1 MFENDNENGFFA
13 GMGDGDGLDLGSNT
27 GGDFADFTF
36 LDDKNIG
43 DIFGDEKED
52 KAAAPD
58 TPEPDTSDIFSVKKT
73 ENEAEEAKNEKK
85 VSEPKAA
92 SNEAEKSDTDK
103 PAAAE
108 VPDLFE
114 AAIAKAEKKQA
125 ESAKSSLTE
134 KLPVFSYASVKEE
147 IVDTSK
153 TFDQLRK
160 EKSEDFP
167 ELDDSS
173 SVTWKVEYGKITK
186 AVPTPNKTTIAGFKS
201 QIENSKEFL
210 DSLKKAKGEI
220 ECKVTPSVTA
230 KKKGVI
236 SPYKGVF
243 NSVDEAVAS
252 GKKIAFVPSED
263 GRVYEIRNNRIGTF
277 IAEADRVTIVKKV
290 RAGFIP
296 ALPKIPYS
304 ILSELIAFFKACITE
319 TSELEALAYIY
330 WSFYDSKYYVY
341 VPKQE
346 VSKDSVDT
354 FLPDMDEEKFVL
366 AMEVHSHNTM
376 PAVFSCIDNKDE
388 RATRIYTVIGR
399 LDKVFPDITT
409 RISVGGKFVE
419 LNPDAVFERIEGDF
433 PESWKDAVCKRQPEE
448 KGADL

>member
-13 GMGDGDGLDLGSNT
+13 GMENGEGLDLGSNT
-27 GGDFADFTF
+27 GPDFTDFSF
-36 LDDKNIG
+36 LGDEDIG
-43 DIFGDEKED
+43 DIFGDEKASKVTESEQS
-52 KAAAPD
+52 KPD
-58 TPEPDTSDIFSVKKT
+58 SSDSPDVKNT
-73 ENEAEEAKNEKK
+73 EKEAEEIKNEKK

-125 ESAKSSLTE
+125 ESTKSSLTE

-173 SVTWKVEYGKITK
+173 SVTWRVEYGKITK
-186 AVPTPNKTTIAGFKS
+186 IVPSPGKTTIASFKS

-210 DSLKKAKGEI
+210 DSLKKVKGEI
-220 ECKVTPSVTA
+220 ECKVMPSVTA
-230 KKKGVI
+230 KKKGVM
-236 SPYKGVF
+236 SSYKGIF

-263 GRVYEIRNNRIGTF
+263 GKVYEIRNNRIGTF
-277 IAEADRVTIVKKV
+277 IAEADRVTIAKKV

-304 ILSELIAFFKACITE
+304 ILSEIIAFFKACITE

-330 WSFYDSKYYVY
+330 WSFSDSKYYVY

-419 LNPDAVFERIEGDF
+419 INPNEVFKGIDGIF
-433 PESWKDAVCKRQPEE
+433 PQSWMDAVCKKQTKETE
-448 KGADL
+448 ADL

>member
-1 MFENDNENGFFA
+1 MFENDKENGFFA
-13 GMGDGDGLDLGSNT
+13 GGEDLDLGSST
-27 GGDFADFTF
+27 GDDFADFTF
-36 LDDKNIG
+36 LDDENIG

-52 KAAAPD
+52 KA
-58 TPEPDTSDIFSVKKT
+58 TTTELTEPKTSDIPEVKNT
-73 ENEAEEAKNEKK
+73 ENEAEEPKNEEE
-85 VSEPKAA
+85 VSEPETTA
-92 SNEAEKSDTDK
+92 SSEDKVSDTDK
-103 PAAAE
+103 PEAAE
-108 VPDLFE
+108 IPDLFE

-125 ESAKSSLTE
+125 ESTKSSLTE
-134 KLPVFSYASVKEE
+134 KLPIFSYASAKEE

-153 TFDQLRK
+153 TFDQLRN
-160 EKSEDFP
+160 EKAEDFP
-167 ELDDSS
+167 ELDDGT

-186 AVPTPNKTTIAGFKS
+186 TVSSPKKTTIAGFKS

-220 ECKVTPSVTA
+220 ECKVMPSVTA

-243 NSVDEAVAS
+243 NSVDEAAVS
-252 GKKIAFVPSED
+252 GKEIAFVPSGD
-263 GRVYEIRNNRIGTF
+263 GRVYEVRNNRIGTF
-277 IAEADRVTIVKKV
+277 IAEADKVTILKKV

-296 ALPKIPYS
+296 ALPKIPCS
-304 ILSELIAFFKACITE
+304 ILSEIIAFFKACITE

-330 WSFYDSKYYVY
+330 WSFSDSKYYVY

-346 VSKDSVDT
+346 VSKNSVDT
-354 FLPDMDEEKFVL
+354 FLPDMNEEKFVL

-376 PAVFSCIDNKDE
+376 PAVFSHIDNKDE

-419 LNPDAVFERIEGDF
+419 INPNAVFEPIEGDF

>member
-1 MFENDNENGFFA
+1 MD
-13 GMGDGDGLDLGSNT
+13 
-27 GGDFADFTF
+27 
-36 LDDKNIG
+36 
-43 DIFGDEKED
+43 
-52 KAAAPD
+52 
-58 TPEPDTSDIFSVKKT
+58 
-73 ENEAEEAKNEKK
+73 
-85 VSEPKAA
+85 
-92 SNEAEKSDTDK
+92 
-103 PAAAE
+103 
-108 VPDLFE
+108 
-114 AAIAKAEKKQA
+114 
-125 ESAKSSLTE
+125 
-134 KLPVFSYASVKEE
+134 Y
-147 IVDTSK
+147 
-153 TFDQLRK
+153 
-160 EKSEDFP
+160 
-167 ELDDSS
+167 
-173 SVTWKVEYGKITK
+173 
-186 AVPTPNKTTIAGFKS
+186 
-201 QIENSKEFL
+201 
-210 DSLKKAKGEI
+210 LKKAKGEI

-243 NSVDEAVAS
+243 NSVDESVAS

-304 ILSELIAFFKACITE
+304 ILSELVAFFKACITE

-419 LNPDAVFERIEGDF
+419 LNPNAVFERIEGDF